1 MSGDDWLKSLLMLPG
16 RLDIAAREAATRIK
30 HDRLNTG
37 GDPAKRAGCCGPRP
51 DSFAEGSHVADIPEL
66 KDILKS
72 TGFLGNAYFPAYRCT
87 VCGQEWFQDWE
98 QLKFGGYIHVR
109 KAT

>member
-1 MSGDDWLKSLLMLPG
+1 MSAGNWFKAILMLPG
-16 RLDIAAREAATRIK
+16 FLHINARAIAHRVKRSL
-30 HDRLNTG
+30 RNRG
-37 GDPAKRAGCCGPRP
+37 GDLAKRSACCGPRQE
-51 DSFAEGSHVADIPEL
+51 SFPEGRRVEDIDEL
-66 KDILKS
+66 KHILKP
-72 TGFLGNAYFPAYRCT
+72 TGYLGIEYYPAYRCQ